1 MAKTTQ
7 NWKDVLRQKKG
18 ELSATVDIEDKKG
31 RTVAISYGKSVGR
44 LKPANPRGSGTI
56 KKENPNSESKKAGDG
71 HFVGRPSLSKRF
83 KPGRAQ
89 AQGRSIPRDVR
100 RSLAERGVTEDQ
112 VVNKNGVWVIRRK
125 TPAGSSAASAS
136 AAKHGAVQKP
146 SPRTSHRLPEPPWAQ
161 AAGKGIRFVGRC
173 AAAKSAANWLR
184 GGEAEQLSVGKAV
197 GARRIRVILGL
208 DFGTAYTKVVANVAN
223 DRYAITFEKVV
234 DAGDPFLLPSVMSIG
249 ENEIACLGRHGAA
262 VVTIDDLKLHF
273 IERDDS
279 GDQDAAFIAYMALVI
294 RAARAW
300 LFDKLKTL
308 LSKRRIDWAYNLGTP
323 TLPWEKDNLRSKYLQ
338 LLEAACLVSAFE
350 RPVSLRDCV
359 TTLSAV
365 RKRPTPLAE
374 RIEVFAEF
382 AAQITGY
389 VNSPRMRE
397 GPHLLVDV
405 GAGTLD
411 VTMFNV
417 FQPAALAEAQS
428 QGTTDM
434 VADTRFP
441 IWDARVERLGS
452 YYLEVARSLVSRG
465 QHSDVL
471 QAVNDEKIE
480 SVAAYCRR
488 TDAARKDVEQM
499 EQQFTKYVAGNV
511 AGVMSRTKVDR
522 YPKFPWLN
530 SPVPTFICGGGAHY
544 KLYGQA
550 VDKAAASFPLK
561 LDHVPLPVPESL
573 HSQGIGEELFDRL
586 SVAYGLSF
594 ESMQIGQIVPS
605 WKIPDDRK
613 LSMRGR
619 GPTDHDPT
627 DRDQME

>member
-7 NWKDVLRQKKG
+7 DWKDVLRQKKR
-18 ELSATVDIEDKKG
+18 ELIATEEVEDRKG
-31 RTVAISYGKSVGR
+31 RTVAISYGRSVGR
-44 LKPANPRGSGTI
+44 PKPANSLAIATMEKTDHGSKDVKG
-56 KKENPNSESKKAGDG
+56 SYGDSARQPASPK
-71 HFVGRPSLSKRF
+71 HRKRT
-83 KPGRAQ
+83 RAQ
-89 AQGRSIPRDVR
+89 APGRSIPRDVR

-112 VVNKNGVWVIRRK
+112 VVNKDGVWVIRRK
-125 TPAGSSAASAS
+125 TPSRSSTASAS
-136 AAKHGAVQKP
+136 AAKQGVVQQP
-146 SPRTSHRLPEPPWAQ
+146 SSRSSHRLPEPPWAQ

-173 AAAKSAANWLR
+173 ATANSAANWLR
-184 GGEAEQLSVGKAV
+184 TGAAEQLSVGNSV
-197 GARRIRVILGL
+197 GVRRIRVILGL

-223 DRYAITFEKVV
+223 DRYAITFEKIV
-234 DAGDPFLLPSVMSIG
+234 DAGNPFLLPSVISIA
-249 ENEIACLGRHGAA
+249 EDDIASLGRNGAA
-262 VVTIDDLKLHF
+262 VRTIDDLKLHF

-300 LFDKLKTL
+300 LFDKHKTL

-323 TLPWEKDNLRSKYLQ
+323 TLPWEKDNLRSKYLR
-338 LLEAACLVSAFE
+338 LLEAACLVSVFE
-350 RPVSLRDCV
+350 RPVSLRDCT

-382 AAQITGY
+382 AAQVTGY
-389 VNSPRMRE
+389 VYSPRMRE

-417 FQPAALAEAQS
+417 FQPAALAEVQS
-428 QGTTDM
+428 QRTTDM

-441 IWDARVERLGS
+441 IWDARVDRLGS
-452 YYLEVARSLVSRG
+452 YYLAVARSLVSRG
-465 QHSDVL
+465 QHSDIL
-471 QAVNDEKIE
+471 QAANDEKIE

-511 AGVMSRTKVDR
+511 AGVMRRTKVDR
-522 YPKFPWLN
+522 YPEFPWSN

-573 HSQGIGEELFDRL
+573 HSQGIGEALFDRL
-586 SVAYGLSF
+586 SVAYGLSY
-594 ESMQIGQIVPS
+594 EPMQIGQIVPS
-605 WKIPDDRK
+605 WKIPNQPQ
-613 LSMRGR
+613 SPRGGK
-619 GPTDHDPT
+619 GPADHDPT